1 MSPSIPASQLVSVI
15 PGVLGT
21 GGNPLS
27 PNAVF
32 LTQSNAVPIGAV
44 LPFTALADVETF
56 FGPDSDEAHYAAIY
70 FAGFAGA
77 TTLPGIL
84 YFAQYNVAA
93 AAAYLRGGELALTLT
108 QLQALSGTLIVPID
122 GLTVTSAAINLA
134 GATSFS
140 NAAALMQTGLRTVG
154 GIFNGTGTVVTGTP
168 TLTINSTV
176 SGALGVGATV
186 VGTDIPANTTI
197 IAVVT
202 PGVTYTMSANASGS
216 AGPETVTAS
225 SNAAV
230 SYDAQRGAF
239 EITSPTTGVNSSIG
253 YSSGT
258 LAAGV
263 HLTLATGAVISNGAA
278 AATPAAVMDAI
289 VGVTQNWVTFFTVW
303 EPDLTTKLAFAAWV
317 NGAGQ
322 RYCYAAWDSD
332 VTALQANA
340 SGSFGAL
347 VNAANYNGVEVIWNP
362 SGDIAAFFCGT
373 AGSIDTEAT
382 DGRITF
388 AYKNQA
394 GLVPD
399 VTNATIASN
408 LIANGYNFYGAY
420 ATANQ
425 AFTFYQNGQISGVW
439 LWADDYIN
447 QILMNSDFQLS
458 LVSLLGNV
466 KSLPYNRKGYGLI
479 KAALLDPINKYLNFG
494 AIQAGVTL
502 SAAQV
507 QEVNTAAGVP
517 IATTL
522 QNLGWY
528 LQILDAPPNVR
539 GQRKS
544 PPMTFWYTDGGS
556 IQQLNLAS
564 IDVQ

>member
-1 MSPSIPASQLVSVI
+1 MNSIPASQLVSVI

-32 LTQSNAVPIGAV
+32 LTQSAAVPIGAV
-44 LPFTALADVETF
+44 MPFSELADVEDF
-56 FGPDSDEAHYAAIY
+56 FGPDSPEAHYADIY

-77 TTLPGIL
+77 TTLPSVL

-93 AAAYLRGGELALTLT
+93 AAAYLRGGALNLSLA
-108 QLQALSGTLIVPID
+108 QLQALSGTVIAAID

-140 NAAALMQTGLRTVG
+140 NAAALIQTGLRTVG
-154 GIFNGTGTVVTGTP
+154 GIFSGTGTVTNGSP

-202 PGVTYTMSANASGS
+202 PGATYTMSANATASV
-216 AGPETVTAS
+216 GPEAITAS
-225 SNAAV
+225 SSASV

-239 EITSPTTGVNSSIG
+239 EITSPTTGVNSSLA
-253 YSSGT
+253 YATGT
-258 LAAGV
+258 LSAGIK
-263 HLTLATGAVISNGAA
+263 LTLATGAVLSAGAA
-278 AATPAAVMDAI
+278 AATPDSVMDAI
-289 VGVTQNWVTFFTVW
+289 VGVTQNWVTFMTLW
-303 EPDLTTKLAFAAWV
+303 EPDLDTKVLFAVWV
-317 NGAGQ
+317 NASGQ
-322 RYCYAAWDSD
+322 RYCYVAWDSD
-332 VTALQANA
+332 PTALQADA

-347 VNAANYNGVEVIWNP
+347 VEAAQYNGVEVIWNP
-362 SGDIAAFFCGT
+362 SGDIAAFFCAT
-373 AGSIDTEAT
+373 TGSIDTDAAN
-382 DGRITF
+382 GRITF
-388 AYKNQA
+388 AYKSQA
-394 GLVPD
+394 GLEPD
-399 VTNATIASN
+399 VTNATIADN
-408 LIANGYNFYGAY
+408 LIANGYNFYATY
-420 ATANQ
+420 ATRNQ
-425 AFTFYQNGQISGVW
+425 AFTFYQNGSISGDW

-447 QILMNSDFQLS
+447 QILLNSDLQLA
-458 LVSLLGNV
+458 LVNV
-466 KSLPYNRKGYGLI
+466 LAQSKSIPYNQKGYGFLR
-479 KAALLDPINKYLNFG
+479 AALLDPINKYLNFG

-502 SAAQV
+502 SAEQI
-507 QEVNTAAGVP
+507 QEVNTAANAP

-522 QNLGWY
+522 QNIGWY
-528 LQILDAPPNVR
+528 LLIGDASPSVR

-556 IQQLNLAS
+556 IQELNLAS